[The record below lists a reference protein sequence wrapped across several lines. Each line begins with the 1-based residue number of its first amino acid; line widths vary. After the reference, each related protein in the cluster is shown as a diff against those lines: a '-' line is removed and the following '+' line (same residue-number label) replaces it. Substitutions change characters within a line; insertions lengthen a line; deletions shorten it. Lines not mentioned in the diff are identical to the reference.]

1 MVLTA
6 GCPIISNGSSKGIVG
21 GERPFTQI
29 VMVNPM
35 RCHMTHYHQVLC
47 LSIALIQLL
56 EMQVKIDRLLAI
68 FSFYSKPGVNTDCNE
83 LMQFTSS

>member
-6 GCPIISNGSSKGIVG
+6 GCSIISNGSSKGIVG
-21 GERPFTQI
+21 GERPFPQI

-56 EMQVKIDRLLAI
+56 EMQVKIDRLDNLFILFKAW
-68 FSFYSKPGVNTDCNE
+68 C
-83 LMQFTSS
+83 